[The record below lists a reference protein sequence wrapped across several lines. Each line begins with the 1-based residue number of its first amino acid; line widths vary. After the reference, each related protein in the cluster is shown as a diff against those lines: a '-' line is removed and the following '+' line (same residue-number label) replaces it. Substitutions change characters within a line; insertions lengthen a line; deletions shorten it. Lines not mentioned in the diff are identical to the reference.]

1 MKRETKVL
9 LIVAIIMQICS
20 YFLPFMRNINGYQFF
35 GEGIEALLNQGI
47 NTQNWYRFYVFFAP
61 ILSFPILLIGLFK
74 SFSSLIIKV
83 LKVGLFIFL
92 LCPVLLSVVL
102 IGLDFNIFIFKMVG
116 YLFWVV
122 SFCLMYGLFFFE
134 NRLKEN
140 MDMDDLNNHL
150 IEDEM

>member
-9 LIVAIIMQICS
+9 LIVAIFMQICS
-20 YFLPFMRNINGYQFF
+20 CFLPFMRNINGYQFF
-35 GEGIEALLNQGI
+35 GEGIEALFNQGI
-47 NTQNWYRFYVFFAP
+47 NTHNWYTFYAFFAP

-74 SFSSLIIKV
+74 PFSSLIMKV

-102 IGLDFNIFIFKMVG
+102 IGLDFSIFIFTMVG

-122 SFCLMYGLFFFE
+122 SFCLMYGLFFF
-134 NRLKEN
+134 RK
-140 MDMDDLNNHL
+140 
-150 IEDEM
+150 